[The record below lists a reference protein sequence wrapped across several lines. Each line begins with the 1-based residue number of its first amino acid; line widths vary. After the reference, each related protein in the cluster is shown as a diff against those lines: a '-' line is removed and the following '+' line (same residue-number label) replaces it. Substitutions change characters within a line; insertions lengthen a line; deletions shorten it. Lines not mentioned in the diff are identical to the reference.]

1 MSDDVLREVVGFLS
15 DSDHLRLAL
24 TAKLIYT
31 AIPPRPTVVAL
42 AKSSTVLSLHSALSG
57 SSHTSPGL
65 LRALGIHLPTSTDV
79 KAARPLL
86 RDIFVQARNLR
97 SLTLGAAEYADIELR
112 HSIQAFSSLTHLVV
126 HEGRCCSPTTPATT
140 LPRSI
145 RSLHLRSSA
154 NGTPWRLLVRSLSGL
169 PLLET
174 LKLEQCML
182 EDDDE
187 DDEDVDDGDDASDD
201 NHGDEDENN
210 NSEDSKDSNHQK
222 APQSLL
228 HVRTLHALST
238 PLPTSFAA
246 FANLFPKVDTMVLED
261 SDLPIE
267 DEDNVDYKSHSLRH
281 VTLSA
286 MATPSSSI
294 PWNVDNL
301 TLSTTTLDH
310 NIFMDEI
317 YVCFP
322 EGLSG
327 LSLRLPEL
335 TGEMWTVVVDNT
347 SRLRR
352 LELETYAEG
361 IVYLLAML
369 ADIFD
374 QAADDDYDSTIP
386 QISMLSIA
394 ALGRHE
400 PQQFDEV
407 LTRFLGCLPTGLPTL
422 RYVAIA
428 APPKISMNISD
439 DLAGERAPWRWWRII
454 RTDGEAETREIPA
467 WEGERVR
474 QFFRGA
480 DEVQANTF
488 EEQFQALR

>member
-86 RDIFVQARNLR
+86 RDIFVQAQNLR
-97 SLTLGAAEYADIELR
+97 SFLV
-112 HSIQAFSSLTHLVV
+112 THPS
-126 HEGRCCSPTTPATT
+126 GRARGKVLFPYNPSHNTP
-140 LPRSI
+140 
-145 RSLHLRSSA
+145 SLHTL
-154 NGTPWRLLVRSLSGL
+154 TPSTFKREWH
-169 PLLET
+169 PME
-174 LKLEQCML
+174 CML

-267 DEDNVDYKSHSLRH
+267 DEDNVDYKSHSMRH

-422 RYVAIA
+422 RYLAIA

-439 DLAGERAPWRWWRII
+439 NLAGERAPWRWWRII
-454 RTDGEAETREIPA
+454 RTEGEAETREIPA

-474 QFFRGA
+474 QFFREA
-480 DEVQANTF
+480 DEVQANSF